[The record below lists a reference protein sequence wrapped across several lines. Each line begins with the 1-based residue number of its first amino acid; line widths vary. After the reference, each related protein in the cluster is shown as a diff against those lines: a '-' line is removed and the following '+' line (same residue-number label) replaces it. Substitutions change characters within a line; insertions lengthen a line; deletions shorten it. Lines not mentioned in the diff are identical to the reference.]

1 MTGTDPDVP
10 ATPGQEATIGPSLAE
25 RVPLSLVFKWV
36 AAGTAAAFLVALVAI
51 GLYTV
56 RNIIVLVLIG
66 LFVAVSLD
74 PAVRW
79 MVRKGVRHSI
89 AVSIVIVGL
98 LALFGLFMWSV
109 VPPVVEQSGS
119 LVTRLPGY
127 IQELSDKSRAIRE
140 VTDRYNLTDRL
151 TSLVGSLPGQLANGA
166 FGFIQKLF
174 GTIASAVTVLVLAI
188 YFMADMPR
196 LQRGIVR
203 LFPKPRRGRAAQ
215 IVAVVVDKVGAYMI
229 GNIAISLFAGVATF
243 ICLQAVGVP
252 YAVPLAITVGIT
264 DLIPMIGATLGAVIG
279 VTVSVLTVGIW
290 PRSII
295 VLVFFI
301 AYQQFENYVIQP
313 RVMRNAV
320 DLSSVSVL
328 VVALIGGTVLGLV
341 GALMA
346 IPIAAAIKVV
356 LSPMVPGDDNEGETE
371 ATAQT

>member
-36 AAGTAAAFLVALVAI
+36 AAGTAAALLVALVAI

-119 LVTRLPGY
+119 LVTRLPDY